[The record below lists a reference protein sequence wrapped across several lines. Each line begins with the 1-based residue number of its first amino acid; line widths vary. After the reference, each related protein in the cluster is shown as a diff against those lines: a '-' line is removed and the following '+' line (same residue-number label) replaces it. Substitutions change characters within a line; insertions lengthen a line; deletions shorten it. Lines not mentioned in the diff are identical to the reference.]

1 MVLRKIVIH
10 SDYELLKYLKG
21 QHKLNKRHVKWMK
34 FLKQF
39 PHVTKYKKGNTNVV
53 VDALSRRHALF
64 SNFGVLILGFPYLCF
79 MRMIRILHPPLLVA
93 NIEYKEDVMFLRG
106 ICLKKEIFVYL
117 KEHIENSLLKSHMK
131 EVSWVISEL
140 IKS

>member
-1 MVLRKIVIH
+1 
-10 SDYELLKYLKG
+10 
-21 QHKLNKRHVKWMK
+21 MK

-79 MRMIRILHPPLLVA
+79 MRMIRILHPPLLVG
-93 NIEYKEDVMFLRG
+93 NIEHKEDFMFLRG
-106 ICLKKEIFVYL
+106 ICLKMGNFVYL
-117 KEHIENSLLKSHMK
+117 KEHTKNSLLKSHMK
-131 EVSWVISEL
+131 EVL
-140 IKS
+140 